1 MKIFKQRKAIT
12 DKIVEILKQHSD
24 DEFDVIKKRVLNNAV
39 ETIKRVEREA
49 EFEEVA
55 RVMIKYL
62 HKKHNPHV
70 TVIITPDHAELLEGL
85 KSTGKILDYIK
96 D

>member
-1 MKIFKQRKAIT
+1 MKALT
-12 DKIVEILKQHSD
+12 DKIVEILQQHSN

-49 EFEEVA
+49 EFEEIA
-55 RVMIKYL
+55 RVVMKYL
-62 HKKHNPHV
+62 NENHEPH
-70 TVIITPDHAELLEGL
+70 TAMIITSDHAELLEGI
-85 KSTGKILDYIK
+85 KSTGKILDYVK